1 MNQPVQSATPHVI
14 GADLLS
20 RGPDGRLLSRIATV
34 FPYGNAIVTLPG
46 IHATQRIAYTDYLD
60 EQRGA
65 AHQTPLSD
73 SEQEEIWMQGVDLV
87 LDEGNIMIRPD
98 PSAMD
103 LAFDAD
109 ETLQQLYSKKQIRFL
124 HVLDEQVRHA
134 IQRRGELWRICPLPQ
149 SPAEMMRMIRASR
162 IAITCRPIYYYNSGS
177 GTRLL
182 TCGEFLALG
191 QLEESELRGQL
202 AEIREYAQRH
212 NRIRS
217 PEVACFLAPGD
228 WLSVALAPHD
238 FLAISMD
245 KLKAIYESASHQFLA
260 LVPSEFQTDD
270 PENPRWRS
278 AMYAALIGQTD
289 MASSEEALLGLSA
302 EFFMQVQW
310 VPGGRIDEGELILD
324 SVFDEEDADNC
335 CPVTR
340 SVCDNRAR
348 ALIFN
353 FIRDYADLESINIGR
368 IAASISKRQA
378 YSEHRGVYLAEIQQR
393 GNQNPI
399 LRIIRMQKRG
409 VWELLDQG
417 KDLLSAFLQSEE
429 YTESILD
436 RRLACRQ
443 LGMHLPSHVWARKLC
458 ERYAGTQEVFAQ
470 RQIWSTYFER
480 DYVPGLATDKIPKGR
495 FSADAFAMAF
505 ARVLGHAAAP
515 NLIVGR
521 CDLRGQVV
529 FDDGDELII
538 ENAHG
543 APTEVVV
550 TDQTGTFG
558 DCRKDLA
565 ELIGAYADCV
575 ERRAAFVPSARA
587 FAEVFVHAFEE
598 HFVQIQSGYRRRRRA
613 FDTLFKHKRPRDETR
628 DRMGF
633 HEQWECT
640 LARLD
645 AADAHRIFGEFRGR
659 LNLL

>member
-1 MNQPVQSATPHVI
+1 MPQVV
-14 GADLLS
+14 GDELLA
-20 RGPDGRLLSRIATV
+20 RGPEGQLVSRIATV

-46 IHATQRIAYTDYLD
+46 IHATQRIAYTDNLN
-60 EQRGA
+60 EQRIA
-65 AHQTPLSD
+65 AGQTPLSD
-73 SEQEEIWMQGVDLV
+73 SQQEDIWLQGVDLV
-87 LDEGNIMIRPD
+87 LDEQNIMIRPD
-98 PSAMD
+98 PSAME
-103 LAFDAD
+103 LAFEAD

-149 SPAEMMRMIRASR
+149 SPAEMTRMIRTSR
-162 IAITCRPIYYYNSGS
+162 IAITCKPIYYYNSTS

-182 TCGEFLALG
+182 TCGEFLALRHF
-191 QLEESELRGQL
+191 EESELRAQL

-217 PEVACFLAPGD
+217 PEVACFLATGD

-238 FLAISMD
+238 FLAIGID
-245 KLKAIYESASHQFLA
+245 KLKAIYESACHQFLA
-260 LVPSEFQTDD
+260 LVPSEFQADD
-270 PENPRWRS
+270 PQNPRWRS

-310 VPGGRIDEGELILD
+310 VPGGRIEEGELILD
-324 SVFDEEDADNC
+324 SVFEEEDADSC

-340 SVCDNRAR
+340 AVCDSRAR

-353 FIRDYADLESINIGR
+353 FIRDYADLQSINIGR
-368 IAASISKRQA
+368 VAGSLSKRQA
-378 YSEHRGVYLAEIQQR
+378 YSEHRCVYLAEIHQR
-393 GNQNPI
+393 GNEQPI

-417 KDLLSAFLQSEE
+417 KDLLSAIMQSEE

-443 LGMHLPSHVWARKLC
+443 LGMRLPSHLWARKLC
-458 ERYAGTQEVFAQ
+458 ERYAGTQECDGQ

-480 DYVPGLATDKIPKGR
+480 DYVAGLATDKIPKGR

-538 ENAHG
+538 ENAHDI
-543 APTEVVV
+543 PDQIIV

-575 ERRAAFVPSARA
+575 EKRAAFVPSARA
-587 FAEVFVHAFEE
+587 FAEVFVHAFEQ

-613 FDTLFKHKRPRDETR
+613 FDTLFKHKRPRDESR
-628 DRMGF
+628 DRMSF

-645 AADAHRIFGEFRGR
+645 AADTDRIFREFRRR